1 MRSYRGELKKIGLKV
16 TYLSIEDDSFYQ
28 EYFSKLKIFLENNK
42 YKEVYFFDIEDKFF
56 EDKLKKINLNV
67 KIQIIKS
74 PMFLYDRSELKL
86 LFNNKKKPLMANFYK
101 HSRKKT

>member
-1 MRSYRGELKKIGLKV
+1 MRSYRDELKKIGLKV

-74 PMFLYDRSELKL
+74 PMFLYDRSELKTP
-86 LFNNKKKPLMANFYK
+86 FSSSWSIIIN
-101 HSRKKT
+101 